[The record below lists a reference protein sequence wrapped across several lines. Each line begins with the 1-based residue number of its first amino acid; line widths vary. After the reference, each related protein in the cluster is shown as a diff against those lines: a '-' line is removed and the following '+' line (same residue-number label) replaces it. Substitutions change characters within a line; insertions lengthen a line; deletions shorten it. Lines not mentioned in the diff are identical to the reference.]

1 MKSNTAPACSPL
13 ERVKLAA
20 QLLTKVREIG
30 ATPAG
35 ALHGAVDSTA
45 VIRRAKLASEV
56 NTLMAVVHAQP
67 SAVRTL
73 SGGYVVSSY
82 RLDAIDA
89 MPAAESFGAGK
100 ANQPWHA
107 PVDMAGRR
115 RVWTNLEIMLLGT
128 EAPYPEMDAGL
139 MAGKVVKGQ
148 ADTAMMA
155 TVFNRADWGSTN
167 VVQDIFAVRDSAT
180 DEAFVAMISGDFVL
194 TVKRVNLALAQNWCG
209 RGYRMTMGDACGMV
223 YLKSADGLKHA
234 VISPRQMSYTADQVR
249 GGGVAVK
256 AAAPAAKKPT
266 VAPVIKAQVAT
277 EKVATQ
283 ATNTKGTDL
292 TRAALVLDTI
302 DARTDLV
309 VRPSRDADISLR
321 QTAQLLDGMDAM
333 MGRMACIV
341 EAQSKVIA
349 QFASQPLRPLEVTLH
364 QAPANFQLNM
374 PQQLPPVVHIT
385 NEVPAAQV
393 VVASPA
399 RSVAEVQ
406 RDPRTQEILRT
417 VTTHEIDVPG
427 LS

>member
-1 MKSNTAPACSPL
+1 MKSDTAPTCSPL
-13 ERVKLAA
+13 ERAKLAA
-20 QLLTKVREIG
+20 QLLIKTREIR
-30 ATPAG
+30 
-35 ALHGAVDSTA
+35 ALHGAVDGIA
-45 VIRRAKLASEV
+45 VIHRAKLASEV
-56 NTLMAVVHAQP
+56 NSLMAVVQAQP
-67 SAVRTL
+67 NAVRTL
-73 SGGYVVSSY
+73 PGGYVVSSY
-82 RLDAIDA
+82 RLDAMDA
-89 MPAAESFGAGK
+89 MPTAQSFGAGK

-107 PVDMAGRR
+107 PVDMAGMS

-128 EAPYPEMDAGL
+128 EAPYPEMEAGS
-139 MAGKVVKGQ
+139 MAEKGVKCQ
-148 ADTAMMA
+148 VDTAMMA
-155 TVFNRADWGSTN
+155 TVFNRANWGSTN

-180 DEAFVAMISGDFVL
+180 GEAFVAIISGDFVL

-249 GGGVAVK
+249 SVGKAVK
-256 AAAPAAKKPT
+256 APAPAAKKPT
-266 VAPVIKAQVAT
+266 IAPTVIKAPVAT
-277 EKVATQ
+277 EKVATKT
-283 ATNTKGTDL
+283 TNTEGLDR

-309 VRPSRDADISLR
+309 VRPSRDAEVSLR
-321 QTAQLLDGMDAM
+321 QTTQLLVGMDAM

-349 QFASQPLRPLEVTLH
+349 QFASQPIRPLEVTLR
-364 QAPANFQLNM
+364 QAPATFHLNM
-374 PQQLPPVVHIT
+374 PQQLPPIVHIT

-406 RDPRTQEILRT
+406 RDPDTQEILRT
-417 VTTHEIDVPG
+417 VTTHEMDVRG